1 MNDRQATR
9 LLLVVGLPGSGK
21 TTLARRLAEES
32 GAVRMCP
39 DEWMHALGVDQ
50 HDADFRT
57 RLEAVLWDQ
66 ARDLLRLGVPV
77 IIEYGL
83 WAERDRET
91 FRLHARAMGVPV
103 ELHVLEAP
111 VEELWRRVQARN
123 ADTPPGATPI
133 TREAFMAYLPF
144 WQSPTAAERAR
155 YDGAD

>member
-1 MNDRQATR
+1 MNDRPAAC

-39 DEWMHALGVDQ
+39 DEWMHAVGVDQ

-66 ARDLLRLGVPV
+66 AR
-77 IIEYGL
+77 
-83 WAERDRET
+83 
-91 FRLHARAMGVPV
+91 
-103 ELHVLEAP
+103 
-111 VEELWRRVQARN
+111 N
-123 ADTPPGATPI
+123 ADPPPGATPI

-144 WQSPTAAERAR
+144 WQSPSAAERAR